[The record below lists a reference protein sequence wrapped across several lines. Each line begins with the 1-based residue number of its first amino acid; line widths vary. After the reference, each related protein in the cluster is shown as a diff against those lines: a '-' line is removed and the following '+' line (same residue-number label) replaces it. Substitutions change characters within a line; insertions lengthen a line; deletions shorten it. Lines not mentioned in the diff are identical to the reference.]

1 MLMMTSD
8 CLPHQAIVLEAQKRL
23 GGRILTEETNG
34 VPLDLGAIMGHDDS

>member
-1 MLMMTSD
+1 LHLIASD
-8 CLPHQAIVLEAQKRL
+8 WLPHQVIVLEAQKRL